1 MSVSIHPALPSNP
14 VDRFD
19 FGSRMDSTAAKF
31 TAVNGSVLGKDTP
44 KSFTFRPDPTANFAG
59 RNSAVADHDMK
70 DQPQSTQSGYV
81 AESSSSRHTDETP
94 DGQGYLDNIT
104 LANPKRKR
112 SPEEITTAE
121 EERRRPM
128 SMASPLDIQK
138 DAHVHSVLDVK
149 TGEFSPRTVDSRD
162 SESRSWTDKSRSQAR
177 IDSVDSPGDSHI
189 AESLQ
194 RDMMRNESSH
204 GHSPDSQ
211 SFPEHHS
218 YTTTRPIKSPTKR
231 LDDASRETKKRAFT
245 HRTKTGCMTCRKRKK
260 KCDEHKP
267 TCLNCAKGSF
277 KCEGY
282 EEDKIVPG
290 SVASNSRSRSSTHT
304 FLASNLQPYPATR
317 PVWPDHY
324 DQYRAQNSPE
334 ARRSSEVFGAS
345 QREGW
350 GKPSW
355 PSDTSPSAP
364 SPMKAITASRVD
376 GARPEGFLNYSR
388 DPPRLSH
395 ESLINAARL
404 GTSIA
409 PAAGSA
415 GPSDHTVGSHSAQ
428 TLAPLTHPSPL
439 EASRFRQR
447 QRMLQ
452 GLPYHHFNDVQ
463 LMEDRNDCKGALE
476 RYNNAVRQSS
486 GASEEECGRLFKAI
500 VMPELRRL
508 GPNEGRPSGNVGRY
522 VVIEAPFTC
531 EYGYNIHLD
540 DDVVVEADC
549 FIQDPCRV
557 TIGKRTVIGPN
568 VKIYGRILP
577 TDMRARGGLRGLAI
591 GAPVII
597 EDDCYIGG
605 SCTIMA
611 GVRIGRG
618 SVIIAGTI
626 VDEDVPSGVEYGG
639 FPPKIIRGISV
650 QTENST
656 HNPHRHDLDDLAS
669 LMMRDRGFTLTG
681 R

>member
-162 SESRSWTDKSRSQAR
+162 SERLHVSKLHDDFHDAITHQ
-177 IDSVDSPGDSHI
+177 
-189 AESLQ
+189 Q
-194 RDMMRNESSH
+194 RR
-204 GHSPDSQ
+204 
-211 SFPEHHS
+211 
-218 YTTTRPIKSPTKR
+218 
-231 LDDASRETKKRAFT
+231 
-245 HRTKTGCMTCRKRKK
+245 TCRKRKK